1 LTLIIPGLSDQ
12 VGTRM
17 WVMSWEV
24 SSAPMGERR
33 QRSALNESEMV
44 NAVPRLRRG
53 GKTVEGRPVF
63 ETPRAE
69 ALGESRALRDPSMG
83 GLG

>member
-1 LTLIIPGLSDQ
+1 
-12 VGTRM
+12 
-17 WVMSWEV
+17 
-24 SSAPMGERR
+24 
-33 QRSALNESEMV
+33 MV